1 VDFELSSAEK
11 AFRDEVR
18 AWLKIN
24 APRDDGDLETSEFI
38 DNRRAWQK
46 KLHEA
51 GYVGILAEGIWRPGR
66 QLDGAA
72 HLQRRDDPG
81 PDT

>member
-1 VDFELSSAEK
+1 MDFELSSAEK

-18 AWLKIN
+18 AWLKTN

-51 GYVGILAEGIWRPGR
+51 GYVGI
-66 QLDGAA
+66 Q
-72 HLQRRDDPG
+72 HHDDNAVISFREVSLIRSR
-81 PDT
+81 